1 MRPRHCKVQ
10 RLSLPWSCRPH
21 YCWPGCTGVLCPWAQ
36 RSLLWAVSQP
46 PPRIL
51 LRKSLLP
58 RPVALHG
65 VAAIPVQA
73 PAFGLRRCPGSSGG
87 RVPGSAAPPGLAAAG
102 GTVRP
107 GGTGMNPTGS
117 RAPGSRCAHRA
128 GLTGFS
134 YAQSA
139 VSTLGCDL
147 LSCHTTAGRSLG
159 PFSRASPHRNCGLCL
174 GVSAQDSWPNR
185 VDNDNKSAVLAIA
198 ERCLHTV
205 KASSVNHSA
214 APSK

>member
-1 MRPRHCKVQ
+1 MPLQSTETVPALVLQAALLLARMYR
-10 RLSLPWSCRPH
+10 RSLPLGTAIAPM
-21 YCWPGCTGVLCPWAQ
+21 GC
-36 RSLLWAVSQP
+36 QP
-46 PPRIL
+46 
-51 LRKSLLP
+51 
-58 RPVALHG
+58 
-65 VAAIPVQA
+65 A
-73 PAFGLRRCPGSSGG
+73 PAPNPSPQVTPPQARSTAWGCGNPSAGSSIRFRRCPGSSGG

-102 GTVRP
+102 STVRP

-139 VSTLGCDL
+139 VSTLGYDL

-174 GVSAQDSWPNR
+174 GVSSQDSWPNR

-214 APSK
+214 PPSK